1 MMEANVHEREITT
14 TSAVT
19 WMLWVW
25 KEAFVNAAID
35 EIEGVE
41 VRSFYNE
48 LNFID
53 WRGVRKHERN
63 FTCIHKTLSGVKV
76 N

>member
-1 MMEANVHEREITT
+1 MEANSHEREVTT

-25 KEAFVNAAID
+25 KESFVNAAID
-35 EIEGVE
+35 VVEGVD

-53 WRGVRKHERN
+53 WRGENMKETSLA
-63 FTCIHKTLSGVKV
+63 FIKLKG
-76 N
+76 